1 MVDRDLLLS
10 LCPALRTALIRCR
23 YDLDT
28 VRELLGPEAHAALGR
43 SEPVPARRIA
53 RGAGDLGVLV
63 RLFLLQDTCP
73 EDEVAQVALHRQSHP
88 R

>member
-28 VRELLGPEAHAALGR
+28 VRELLGSEAHAALGR

-73 EDEVAQVALHRQSHP
+73 RTRSRRLSLR
-88 R
+88 